1 MELLNKIADSGWN
14 KLQDQFFTNGQ
25 LDYSKL
31 QDFLIHELLGRD
43 ADQNIL
49 DALQLN
55 ENKDGFIVDLNSVSN
70 MTWVESILT
79 SKVNKDVIDLQLKG
93 NAFYQRSV
101 FGMDSPYIATGDD
114 EVPNEINGGK
124 PLQMINEE
132 GSMDAVV
139 SIDYFM
145 DIIPKEYKYNFDKA
159 KQWLIDN
166 GIISG
171 VKTGE
176 IAWSNAEANTMSYR
190 IPTQAASSIGALRF
204 VDVLP
209 IVRDTI
215 VLPREFTA

>member
-1 MELLNKIADSGWN
+1 
-14 KLQDQFFTNGQ
+14 
-25 LDYSKL
+25 
-31 QDFLIHELLGRD
+31 
-43 ADQNIL
+43 
-49 DALQLN
+49 
-55 ENKDGFIVDLNSVSN
+55 

-93 NAFYQRSV
+93 NAFYQRSI
-101 FGMDSPYIATGDD
+101 FGMDSPYIAMSDD
-114 EVPNEINGGK
+114 EVSNEINGGK

-145 DIIPKEYKYNFDKA
+145 DIIPKEYKYNFNKA

-215 VLPREFTA
+215 VLPKEFTA